1 MARETSGKPQAAKT
15 TRLIYCGPSLPGGV
29 FPRHMIIKGEGGS
42 VPPHLQAIFD
52 QCPSV
57 AALLVPITALA
68 ATEKAILSK
77 GTQEH
82 YYYTEIQKFIKNG
95 GK

>member
-42 VPPHLQAIFD
+42 VPPHLQELFD
-52 QCPSV
+52 KCPSIT
-57 AALLVPITALA
+57 ALLVPVSSFA
-68 ATEKAILSK
+68 ATEKAIMSK

-82 YYYTEIQKFIKNG
+82 YFFTEVQKYIKG

>member
-15 TRLIYCGPSLPGGV
+15 TRLIYCGPGLPGGV

-42 VPPHLQAIFD
+42 VPPHLQE
-52 QCPSV
+52 
-57 AALLVPITALA
+57 LVPISSLA
-68 ATEKAILSK
+68 ATEKAIMSK

-82 YYYTEIQKFIKNG
+82 YFYTEVQKYIKG